1 MTSDLVRAVER
12 LRIGA
17 NEHTSDQD
25 ESIGGVLSWQKPEK
39 RTKGDTQALKKEL
52 EKHFLTPQTSF
63 GAGWLDEIQQY
74 VTQPKAV
81 RLC

>member
-25 ESIGGVLSWQKPEK
+25 EGVRGVLRRQKRQK
-39 RTKGDTQALKKEL
+39 RTKGDTQALKEEL
-52 EKHFLTPQTSF
+52 DKDFLTPQTSF
-63 GAGWLDEIQQY
+63 DAGWLDEIQQY
-74 VTQPKAV
+74 VTQQKAV
-81 RLC
+81 RSC